1 MRKMKYV
8 IGILLLFMVIG
19 FATVTVSLSLSG
31 NARLTGDIGDF
42 KVYFSDVKMND
53 EQNLRLV
60 KSETEIIFDVLLQE
74 IGTTYKISYDVT
86 NASSMFDANLS
97 VSCTQGDE
105 YVSVINDFDSS
116 TLPALTTR
124 TGDLTIKKLKAYG
137 SETNK
142 DYTITCSIVASPV
155 ERDSQASGE
164 VISPIK
170 PLELSIGDVISIAG
184 ENFNVISQTD
194 TTVTMLAQY
203 NLGTDYRQNSI
214 PYAVSGTPSYVNMKS
229 PGGWGSVSVAT
240 EIDLYTYSL
249 DVVVYLDNYVN
260 YLKEKTKISDIT
272 GTLITV
278 KELGNLDCSIDVN
291 YSSYDMTCD
300 SSIYASWLISNQFWL
315 TRSATVADSND
326 FWAVDNEGQ
335 IMSSDLG
342 GRGGVRPVITV
353 PIEIAR
359 KYYEYKWYDIG
370 DEIAI
375 EDEMFNVIS
384 DNGDTITMLAQYNLG
399 TDYRQSEIE
408 NAVSFVDGGAF
419 GWEYTPGP
427 KEIDI
432 HIWSTNPKVY
442 INEYVTYLQNETG
455 DLTLSGDLITLKQLK
470 ILSCDVPN
478 DYSATSVNCSNVEY
492 KEWLFNN
499 QYVWTRSAVSDY
511 SGGIWMIWPNGL
523 YAADSL
529 DVERGEGGGIR
540 PIITISKDYL

>member
-1 MRKMKYV
+1 MRKMKYL

-137 SETNK
+137 SDTNK

-203 NLGTDYRQNSI
+203 NLGTDYRQSTTENYVTFSSD
-214 PYAVSGTPSYVNMKS
+214 SGWWRDSEVIT
-229 PGGWGSVSVAT
+229 
-240 EIDLYTYSL
+240 IDLPTYAPEINTYINNYNNYIVSL
-249 DVVVYLDNYVN
+249 
-260 YLKEKTKISDIT
+260 T
-272 GTLITV
+272 GNSSVFTTLITIQA
-278 KELGNLDCSIDVN
+278 LGQLGCDITNVANLTSLSCV
-291 YSSYDMTCD
+291 D
-300 SSIYASWLISNQFWL
+300 SFYKNWLFNNQYWW
-315 TRSATVADSND
+315 TKSGTVTSGDYV
-326 FWAVDNEGQ
+326 WMVYNENALFTAQYGGQ
-335 IMSSDLG
+335 VAGI
-342 GRGGVRPVITV
+342 RPVITV
-353 PIEIAR
+353 PIELAR
-359 KYYEYKWYDIG
+359 KYYVGYEVGRIISIA
-370 DEIAI
+370 DEN
-375 EDEMFNVIS
+375 FNVIS

-399 TDYRQSEIE
+399 TDYRQS
-408 NAVSFVDGGAF
+408 SSAF
-419 GWEYTPGP
+419 SGPFADASGWEYTPGQ

-432 HIWSTNPKVY
+432 QIWSTNPKNYV
-442 INEYVTYLQNETG
+442 NEYVYYLQGEIGNT
-455 DLTLSGDLITLKQLK
+455 TLSGDLITISNLISLGCGNSTCKNSEYSSWLVSGQFWWTRTA
-470 ILSCDVPN
+470 SSSP
-478 DYSATSVNCSNVEY
+478 DYVYHINHAGTFALNSYSVN
-492 KEWLFNN
+492 
-499 QYVWTRSAVSDY
+499 A
-511 SGGIWMIWPNGL
+511 
-523 YAADSL
+523 
-529 DVERGEGGGIR
+529 GIR
-540 PIITISKDYL
+540 PVITIPKELYN

>member
-8 IGILLLFMVIG
+8 IGIFLLFMVIG

-60 KSETEIIFDVLLQE
+60 KSETEIMFDVLLQE

-105 YVSVINDFDSS
+105 YVLVTNDFDSS

-137 SETNK
+137 SDTNK

-184 ENFNVISQTD
+184 EKFNVISQTD

-203 NLGTDYRQNSI
+203 NLGTDYRQSEESNAI
-214 PYAVSGTPSYVNMKS
+214 TFSGSDGWEYTPGPK
-229 PGGWGSVSVAT
+229 
-240 EIDLYTYSL
+240 EIDIQVWAGSSKTYL
-249 DVVVYLDNYVN
+249 NEYVA
-260 YLKEKTKISDIT
+260 YLKTLTRGASVKGDFITLSQLKKLGCTIQDDYSKTGIETCVDSQYAYW
-272 GTLITV
+272 L
-278 KELGNLDCSIDVN
+278 VN
-291 YSSYDMTCD
+291 GQV
-300 SSIYASWLISNQFWL
+300 WW
-315 TRSATVADSND
+315 TRSATPDSSWSIWAVSND
-326 FWAVDNEGQ
+326 GSLNYF
-335 IMSSDLG
+335 SLG
-342 GRGGVRPVITV
+342 TYALGVRPVITV

-359 KYYEYKWYDIG
+359 LYYVEKWYSIG
-370 DEIAI
+370 EEVAIDDEK
-375 EDEMFNVIS
+375 FNVIS

-408 NAVSFVDGGAF
+408 NSMSFVDGGTF

-478 DYSATSVNCSNVEY
+478 DYSATSVYCSNEEY

-499 QYVWTRSAVSDY
+499 QYSWTRSAVSDY
-511 SGGIWMIWPNGL
+511 SGGIWMFCPSDL
-523 YAADSL
+523 YAADSF

-540 PIITISKDYL
+540 PIITISKDFI